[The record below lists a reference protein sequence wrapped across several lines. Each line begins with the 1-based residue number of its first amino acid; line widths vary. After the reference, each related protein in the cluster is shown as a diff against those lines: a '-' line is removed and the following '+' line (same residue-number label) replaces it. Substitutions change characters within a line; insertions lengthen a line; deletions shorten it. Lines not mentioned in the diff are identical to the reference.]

1 MIKSLATDDG
11 VQAIMDMYREFF
23 ANPETSGNDAPIIE
37 YHRNVLGPLEKSA
50 NSGDTGVE
58 YEAQMTPTQLG
69 ENLGFV
75 QGIPLLF
82 NDLRRTDGLNP
93 WKSPEAFTKTSEN
106 LPFLMNLDLH
116 WHQLVGVHAIIRKCF
131 AKQPSPDLC
140 TGVLISDEVG
150 LGKTYQAA
158 TVIAFLADAA
168 MRQKATLAMP
178 PILSE

>member
-11 VQAIMDMYREFF
+11 VQAIMNMYCEFF
-23 ANPETSGNDAPIIE
+23 PNPEMSGNDSPIIE
-37 YHRNVLGPLEKSA
+37 YHRNSLAPLEQLS
-50 NSGDTGVE
+50 NSGDIGVE
-58 YEAQMTPTQLG
+58 YEAQMTPTQLA

-75 QGIPLLF
+75 EGIPLLF
-82 NDLRRTDGLNP
+82 NDLRRIDGLNP
-93 WKSPEAFTKTSEN
+93 WKSPEAFTDTPEN
-106 LPFLMNLDLH
+106 LPFLMNLTLH

-131 AKQPSPDLC
+131 AEQPSPDLC
-140 TGVLISDEVG
+140 TGVLVSDEVG

-168 MRQKATLAMP
+168 MRQKANLAMP